1 MQAGDKTSWQFSLA
15 GNSITNMMEYEELRD
30 RLETLRHQ
38 LVYIKNSLSHSES
51 RIQDSIEHWTQMTQ
65 QGASRLAEKFGEIAR
80 DLEETEVE
88 ITKSVHKQWLKAKH
102 TGEKECLEKED
113 STAQNQAQDDGQGI
127 HDDDKVEWIT
137 ERINL
142 LETNLNQVELKYE

>member
-51 RIQDSIEHWTQMTQ
+51 RIQDSIEQTQMTQ

-127 HDDDKVEWIT
+127 HHDDKVEWIT